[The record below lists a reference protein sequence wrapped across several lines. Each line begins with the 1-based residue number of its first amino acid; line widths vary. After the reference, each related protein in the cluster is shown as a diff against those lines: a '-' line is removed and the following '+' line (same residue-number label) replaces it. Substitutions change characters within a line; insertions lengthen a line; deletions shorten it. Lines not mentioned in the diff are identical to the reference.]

1 MDTTYRFRFLIY
13 VAAFMLVMSLCFVY
27 AEPLPSRNPLLLQL
41 APQHAGF
48 LAPSA
53 QPAFDPSALRA
64 AAPVVSP
71 QALEQ
76 LEGATHSRRGFFHRT
91 KHATRPVQVPL
102 SAANARSSAS
112 ALDLTSASPAAA
124 ASTR

>member
-1 MDTTYRFRFLIY
+1 METTYRFRFLIY

-27 AEPLPSRNPLLLQL
+27 AEPLPSQNHLLFQV

-53 QPAFDPSALRA
+53 QEPAFDPSALRA
-64 AAPVVSP
+64 AAPMVSP
-71 QALEQ
+71 QALQQ
-76 LEGATHSRRGFFHRT
+76 LEDASHGHRGLFHRA
-91 KHATRPVQVPL
+91 KHAAARPLP
-102 SAANARSSAS
+102 AANVQSESSA
-112 ALDLTSASPAAA
+112 LGVTVASPAAV

>member
-27 AEPLPSRNPLLLQL
+27 AEPLPSRNHLLFQV

-53 QPAFDPSALRA
+53 QQPAFDPSALRM
-64 AAPVVSP
+64 AAPMISP
-71 QALEQ
+71 QALQQ
-76 LEGATHSRRGFFHRT
+76 LEDASHSRHGFFHRA
-91 KHATRPVQVPL
+91 KHAALPL
-102 SAANARSSAS
+102 PASDLRSESSA
-112 ALDLTSASPAAA
+112 LGLTVASPAAPR
-124 ASTR
+124 TR